1 MRYIR
6 KVVFIRDRVAK
17 WFPAPDIINQD
28 GTTSKVEEPDG
39 KEYFWS
45 DDKIFTGMSSLKDM
59 HGNRQWKLTD
69 GKVEQE
75 TDKLTNEQKEN
86 ETRRR
91 FETEYPLYVRTEIT
105 EDAEEAK
112 LDGASNSDDAV
123 VRFKAMMQKRKEIKA
138 EVDNL

>member
-1 MRYIR
+1 
-6 KVVFIRDRVAK
+6 
-17 WFPAPDIINQD
+17 
-28 GTTSKVEEPDG
+28 
-39 KEYFWS
+39 
-45 DDKIFTGMSSLKDM
+45 MSSLKDI
-59 HGNRQWKLTD
+59 HGNRQWKITD
-69 GKVEQE
+69 GKAKQE

-91 FETEYPLYVRTEIT
+91 FEIEYPLYVRTEIT

-112 LDGASNSDDAV
+112 LDGASNSDAAI

>member
-17 WFPAPDIINQD
+17 WFPAPDIINED
-28 GTTSKVEEPDG
+28 GTASKVVEPDG

-45 DDKIFTGMSSLKDM
+45 DDKIFTDMSSLKDI
-59 HGNRQWKLTD
+59 HGNRQWKLSD

-91 FETEYPLYVRTEIT
+91 FEIEYPLYVRTEIT

-123 VRFKAMMQKRKEIKA
+123 VRFKAMMQKRKEIKV

>member
-1 MRYIR
+1 MI
-6 KVVFIRDRVAK
+6 FIRDRVAK

-28 GTTSKVEEPDG
+28 GTTSKVAEPDG

-45 DDKIFTGMSSLKDM
+45 DDKIFTDMSSLKDI
-59 HGNRQWKLTD
+59 HGNRQWKITD
-69 GKVEQE
+69 GKAKQE

-91 FETEYPLYVRTEIT
+91 FEIEYPLYVRTEIT

-112 LDGASNSDDAV
+112 LDGASNSDAAI

>member
-1 MRYIR
+1 MDDVLWKNYAMRYIR

-45 DDKIFTGMSSLKDM
+45 DDKIFTDMSSLKDI
-59 HGNRQWKLTD
+59 HGNRQWKITD
-69 GKVEQE
+69 GKAKQE

-86 ETRRR
+86 ETSRR
-91 FETEYPLYVRTEIT
+91 
-105 EDAEEAK
+105 
-112 LDGASNSDDAV
+112 
-123 VRFKAMMQKRKEIKA
+123 QKYRRKSKYWIGTQR
-138 EVDNL
+138 N